1 VDINLPFNT
10 IIGRLTLYQYMAITH
25 YDYLMMKIL
34 TPNNVT
40 IILNDR
46 NAGVV
51 TVQKLYIVVVALD
64 AYEEEA
70 WWWEGFQHKCLL
82 SGVRGCLWPYPIMI
96 GIQCH
101 CPPRTRPQWF
111 FPVLRALGYDCRG
124 PRYMPNQVVRRI
136 YSGQTSGAIL
146 SVHAYRDEREDQI
159 ILASNSF

>member
-34 TPNNVT
+34 TLNNVT

-64 AYEEEA
+64 AYEEKA
-70 WWWEGFQHKCLL
+70 W
-82 SGVRGCLWPYPIMI
+82 
-96 GIQCH
+96 
-101 CPPRTRPQWF
+101 
-111 FPVLRALGYDCRG
+111 
-124 PRYMPNQVVRRI
+124 
-136 YSGQTSGAIL
+136 
-146 SVHAYRDEREDQI
+146 
-159 ILASNSF
+159 